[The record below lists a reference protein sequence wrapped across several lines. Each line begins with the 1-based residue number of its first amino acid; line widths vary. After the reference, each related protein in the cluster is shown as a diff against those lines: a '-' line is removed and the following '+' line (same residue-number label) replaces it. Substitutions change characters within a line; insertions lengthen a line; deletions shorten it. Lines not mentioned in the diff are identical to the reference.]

1 MKKIDQSRKAKQNF
15 DSPILPFL
23 QGKERIDKK
32 ALCYHLSQPMMSK
45 PLDGRTV
52 REKNQRSIALLSSF
66 V

>member
-32 ALCYHLSQPMMSK
+32 AL
-45 PLDGRTV
+45 
-52 REKNQRSIALLSSF
+52 
-66 V
+66 